1 MLFRFARI
9 APLTLALALICSAP
23 AFAESNYYF
32 VQGTGDGSACAPIE
46 GYTTFLR
53 CDGLRVAV
61 DAASAHANT
70 PDDSVDLVY
79 LQAAGEYTV
88 STPLAL
94 SDRIMIVGRGPRTTT
109 VRGGGTAR
117 VFTVAAG
124 AEAYLHR
131 LTIAGGRAPGAEGGN
146 ILNAGDLYLLNVRVT
161 AGAAG
166 AGGGIAST
174 GGLFISNSLID
185 SNFAVSFSSTPP
197 AHGGGIRSQGTLS
210 INNSTIAFNQ
220 INGEI
225 VNGGGLA
232 STGDTT
238 LNATTVARNV
248 IAGGGAAGVYSGA
261 ANNPIDALGSLIAA
275 NMRGTTLANCSGP
288 IDNSTVNVEDGATC
302 GFRTVGNPGLGAA
315 LENQGGDT
323 DVLTIAPTG
332 VAKGAVSPC
341 AAGNDQR
348 LALRNASGVC
358 DAGAFEEGATAPPI
372 DSGEFAEPPVLTP
385 TVPQL
390 PAPPQLPAAQEPT
403 PVVNQTVVA
412 REVRGTVKVKL
423 RGSNRFVDLDAS
435 QGIPVGSTV
444 DTKKGTV
451 EIASIPK
458 AGQPVQKAEFHDGI
472 FRVTQ
477 SKGITDLKLS
487 EALNCP
493 RGRASAAQKK
503 PKKRKL
509 WGKGTGKFRTT
520 GSYSAA
526 TIRGTEWLV
535 EDTCT
540 TTTTRVKVGV
550 VSIRDTVK
558 KRTVIR
564 RAGQRYTARARR

>member
-275 NMRGTTLANCSGP
+275 NMRGTTPANCSGP

-403 PVVNQTVVA
+403 PVVNQTVVVEESGHGQGQAA
-412 REVRGTVKVKL
+412 RQQP
-423 RGSNRFVDLDAS
+423 FVDLDAA
-435 QGIPVGSTV
+435 GIPVGSTV

-451 EIASIPK
+451 EITSIPK
-458 AGQPVQKAEFHDGI
+458 AGRRAENGGVLRRHLQGHPVERDHRAEAHRGA
-472 FRVTQ
+472 R
-477 SKGITDLKLS
+477 
-487 EALNCP
+487 ACP
-493 RGRASAAQKK
+493 KRGAPARPRRSPRRASSGA
-503 PKKRKL
+503 
-509 WGKGTGKFRTT
+509 
-520 GSYSAA
+520 
-526 TIRGTEWLV
+526 
-535 EDTCT
+535 
-540 TTTTRVKVGV
+540 
-550 VSIRDTVK
+550 
-558 KRTVIR
+558 
-564 RAGQRYTARARR
+564 TARARSAPPASTAPRRSAAPSGSCRTRVRHD